1 MFVVTG
7 GAGFVGSHLV
17 HRLNADGVDAILVV
31 DDLSCG
37 TKASNLADC
46 RVADY
51 MDKDEF
57 LLALERG
64 KLPQLTTIFHQGA
77 CTNTRELDGRYL
89 MRNNYRFSR
98 ETLHYALEHAVP
110 FVYASSASVY
120 GANQTFREE
129 PAFERPINPYAFSK
143 LVFDQHVRQ
152 VMRRAKSTVVGLRYF
167 NVYGPREQ
175 HKGDMA
181 SMAYQLYTQI
191 KREGRARLFEGTSGY
206 GPGEQRR
213 DFVFVEDAV
222 SVNLFFARGAPQQG
236 IFNVGSGVSRSY
248 NDLAR
253 TVIDTLGTGEVTYIP
268 FDDRLRGRYQ
278 SYTQADLSRLR
289 EAGYEGAFTAIED
302 GVPVAVRSWEGDPLT
317 TPQLAANPV
326 R

>member
-17 HRLNADGVDAILVV
+17 HRLNAEGVDSILVV
-31 DDLSCG
+31 DDLSRG
-37 TKASNLADC
+37 EKAANLADC

-64 KLPQLTTIFHQGA
+64 KLPNLDAIFHQGA

-89 MRNNYRFSR
+89 MRNNYHFSR
-98 ETLHYALEHAVP
+98 ETLHYALRHEVP

-120 GANQTFREE
+120 GANETSREGPE
-129 PAFERPINPYAFSK
+129 FERPINPYAYSK

-152 VMRRAKSTVVGLRYF
+152 VGLGARSTVVGLRYF

-181 SMAYQLYTQI
+181 SMAYQLYTQL
-191 KREGRARLFEGTSGY
+191 KRSGSACLFEGTDGY
-206 GPGEQRR
+206 GHGEQQR
-213 DFVFVEDAV
+213 DFVYVEDVV
-222 SVNLFFARGAPQQG
+222 SVNLFFARGAPRQG
-236 IFNVGSGVSRSY
+236 VFNVGSGSARSY
-248 NDLAR
+248 NDLAH
-253 TVIDTLGTGEVTYIP
+253 TVIDAVGGGEIVYIP
-268 FDDRLRGRYQ
+268 FDERLRGRYQ
-278 SYTQADLSRLR
+278 NFTQADLTRLR
-289 EAGYEGAFTAIED
+289 ETGYEAAFTSLEE
-302 GVPVAVRSWEGDPLT
+302 GVQASVRAWEARGQRAPD
-317 TPQLAANPV
+317 LAANPAV
-326 R
+326 